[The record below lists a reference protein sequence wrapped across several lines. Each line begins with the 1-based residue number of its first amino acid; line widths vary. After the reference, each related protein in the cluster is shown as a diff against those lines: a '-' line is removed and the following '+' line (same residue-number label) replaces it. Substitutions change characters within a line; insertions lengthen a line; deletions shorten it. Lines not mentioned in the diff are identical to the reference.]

1 MEINVCIRA
10 EADVRQINAC
20 KKRMS
25 ELENTI
31 GYLSKV
37 FSLAGN
43 EVRMK
48 ILFLLLEERELCV
61 CDLSDILNMK
71 IPAVSQHLRKLKDAG
86 IIRNR
91 KEAQTIYYSL
101 AHQAEE
107 LLMPFFNLISANKN
121 TNLPEYKVPGRVGVK
136 KI

>member
-10 EADVRQINAC
+10 MADVEQIRSC
-20 KKRMS
+20 KQRIG
-25 ELENTI
+25 ELDNTFK
-31 GYLSKV
+31 YLSGI
-37 FSLAGN
+37 FTLAGN

-48 ILFLLLEERELCV
+48 ILFLLNKEDELCV

-91 KEAQTIYYSL
+91 KEAQTIFYSVTP
-101 AHQAEE
+101 EIKN
-107 LLMPFFNLISANKN
+107 LLEPFFQLISSHE
-121 TNLPEYKVPGRVGVK
+121 TVEV
-136 KI
+136 